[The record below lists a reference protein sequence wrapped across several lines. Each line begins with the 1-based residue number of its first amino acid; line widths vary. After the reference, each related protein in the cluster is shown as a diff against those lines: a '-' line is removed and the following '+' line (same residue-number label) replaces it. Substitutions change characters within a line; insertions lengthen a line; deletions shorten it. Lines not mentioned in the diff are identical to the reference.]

1 MTAWTDPAWRAE
13 AERWIRGRAEEL
25 GRSLTGPIAQP
36 HIQPWA
42 TVMRAPTA
50 DGDLWFK
57 ATLPVMA
64 HEAGVVRVLAARR
77 PDLVPPLL
85 AGDPDRGWML
95 MDDAGERLRAI
106 VERERDLGRWEQ
118 ILPLYG
124 ELQADAAA
132 DAGRLAA
139 LGAPARPLALLRG
152 QYDSLLARADWLADD
167 ERDRLR
173 GLSPRV
179 AELCAQLAASGIPD
193 SIQHDDLHDGQVFVR
208 DGRYLFMD
216 WGDACVSHPFFTMS
230 VTLEGVLGW
239 GLDDIEGSQDITPF
253 ADAYLRPFE
262 RYAGAAALREA
273 LAVALRLGWICRAL
287 NTEMCIS
294 SYGIDHQ
301 PAERDRAAVHLRMFA
316 DGLSPS

>member
-1 MTAWTDPAWRAE
+1 
-13 AERWIRGRAEEL
+13 
-25 GRSLTGPIAQP
+25 
-36 HIQPWA
+36 
-42 TVMRAPTA
+42 
-50 DGDLWFK
+50 
-57 ATLPVMA
+57 
-64 HEAGVVRVLAARR
+64 
-77 PDLVPPLL
+77 
-85 AGDPDRGWML
+85 

-139 LGAPARPLALLRG
+139 LGAPARPLALLRR

-239 GLDDIEGSQDITPF
+239 GLDAIEGSRDIAPSQTPTCGRSSVTPGPPRC
-253 ADAYLRPFE
+253 AR
-262 RYAGAAALREA
+262 RWRSRSGWAGSAAPSD
-273 LAVALRLGWICRAL
+273 
-287 NTEMCIS
+287 TEMCIS